1 MTLIRVLALIMIVA
15 SPAWG
20 ASRLF
25 YDGFE
30 SGNSNLWSQE
40 GSHTR
45 CPVVG
50 SSADGLAGT
59 HAGSYMARC
68 NWSSDG
74 NSAGSGTWEALVRNG
89 PRSEYG
95 SEVLWRWWFRRDAS
109 LNGGTGPKLFRI
121 ATGYSFGDLTVNNNP
136 TTGSFEAAIFDANG
150 SSFCRYWGVDTVG
163 DLAWHKIELYIYSHP
178 SAGIVRMWVDSNLV
192 KECTGMNTAVPGT
205 ATDFY
210 GYNVSWTSYIF
221 PSNWSASDGC
231 CAHDATN
238 YAYWDDFEIFS
249 DSTGGTAATGS
260 MSDATVTVGG
270 GGGDTTP
277 PVISSPLPTGTQPY
291 GTTSVTL
298 QVTTNENATCRYSAT
313 DVAYASMAS
322 TFGSTGGTTHQQTGF
337 AVSNGQNYT
346 RYVRCIDSFGNANT
360 SSTAISFSV
369 SAVNETILDNDG
381 AGSSQSGSW
390 LQSTYVAG
398 YYGANYHYA
407 PEAVGHWFQWTTSIS
422 PGTYVVYA
430 RWPAIVGRPT
440 NAQYEIT
447 NSSGTA
453 TVGANQTENGN
464 QWNMLGTYTFGSTA
478 TVRLL
483 SSASGPEGA
492 AADAVRFLAAAGDV
506 TAPSTTISTS
516 DPSTIYS
523 DSLSVTGTASDA
535 VGVIG
540 CKWRIGSA
548 PNASNGTACTGTT
561 SFSCSTSGYSIGS
574 NALHVGCYDAAG
586 NYGTDSITVSYPC
599 KKLATPSGLSFVG
612 LVANPPSNA
621 TLSFDWSDVTTHADG
636 SALTGDLA
644 NYRTYWG
651 TVSGGPYNTSS
662 SASSQI
668 SVGPTNA
675 NVTYYARVAAES
687 SVNSIC
693 NSDQTAEIS
702 LFADTV
708 PPVLSGLNPSGNYPK
723 TAANVALGVTTNEAA
738 TCRHGSAGSAWSSK
752 TAFSTT
758 GATSHSAT
766 LAVWA
771 GLVKRICYQ
780 CRDAMLN
787 ESAESCTTFS
797 VSAKQKA
804 GGFN

>member
-1 MTLIRVLALIMIVA
+1 MRYILAALLLAPTISISATRV
-15 SPAWG
+15 
-20 ASRLF
+20 F
-25 YDGFE
+25 YDGSE
-30 SGNSNLWSQE
+30 SGNTNLWSQVDYRNKCTSVTAPLDGGAGPYS
-40 GSHTR
+40 GSR
-45 CPVVG
+45 
-50 SSADGLAGT
+50 
-59 HAGSYMARC
+59 MIRC
-68 NWSSDG
+68 NWDGVAAWNSAESYEALSLTWNYTNEFLIRLWVRSDSDVDAKFGSKWLRLYNQGVNSFIMDGQMEQAGGPIYSNIESVDGSNTNYNNWGSALLGNQSWHKAEIYVKHGVSNDAIFRVWVDG
-74 NSAGSGTWEALVRNG
+74 NLQHQR
-89 PRSEYG
+89 
-95 SEVLWRWWFRRDAS
+95 
-109 LNGGTGPKLFRI
+109 TGF
-121 ATGYSFGDLTVNNNP
+121 SSNP
-136 TTGSFEAAIFDANG
+136 ANKWYPLIF
-150 SSFCRYWGVDTVG
+150 V
-163 DLAWHKIELYIYSHP
+163 
-178 SAGIVRMWVDSNLV
+178 
-192 KECTGMNTAVPGT
+192 
-205 ATDFY
+205 
-210 GYNVSWTSYIF
+210 
-221 PSNWSASDGC
+221 SNWSNNGPTWE
-231 CAHDATN
+231 HDNNNHT
-238 YAYWDDFEIFS
+238 YWDEIEIFS

-360 SSTAISFSV
+360 SSSTISFSV

-644 NYRTYWG
+644 NYRTYFG
-651 TVSGGPYNTSS
+651 TVSGGPYNTAS